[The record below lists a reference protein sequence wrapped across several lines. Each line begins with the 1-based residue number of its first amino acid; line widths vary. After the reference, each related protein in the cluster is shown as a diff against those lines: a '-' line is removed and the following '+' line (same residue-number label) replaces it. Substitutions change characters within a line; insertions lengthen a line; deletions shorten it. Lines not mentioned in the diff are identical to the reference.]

1 MNEVLVWPMLAQVA
15 LTAAVWVRLYVLRI
29 AEMRR
34 RRIDPQTLSLS
45 GAKRDSLEDTR
56 GSDNFGNLFEVPV
69 LFFAACLA
77 AGMTGVGSMLF
88 VVLAWVFVI
97 LRALHSLIHTTCNRV
112 MHRFTVHVASTL
124 TVFLMWLVLAAQLLA

>member
-1 MNEVLVWPMLAQVA
+1 MNEQLAWPMLAQVA

-34 RRIDPQTLSLS
+34 RRIDPQQVSLS
-45 GAKRDSLEDTR
+45 GAKRDLLEDTR

-77 AGMTGVGSMLF
+77 AGMTGVDSTLF
-88 VVLAWVFVI
+88 VALAWLFVT
-97 LRALHSLIHTTCNRV
+97 LRAVHSLIHTTYNRV

-124 TVFLMWLVLAAQLLA
+124 TAFLMWLVFAAQLLA